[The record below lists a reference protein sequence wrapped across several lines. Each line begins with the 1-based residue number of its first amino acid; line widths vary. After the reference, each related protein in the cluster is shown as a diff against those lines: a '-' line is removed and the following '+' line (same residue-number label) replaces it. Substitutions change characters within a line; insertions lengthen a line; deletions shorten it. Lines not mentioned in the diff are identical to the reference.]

1 VRVIRL
7 EAAVF
12 DEPTGDW
19 MRPSRAAAD
28 DSHRFRSLAS
38 DEVGVT
44 DGVWSI
50 MAASKA
56 LAGEGSLARVRHES
70 RVVWDQSPFHGS
82 VQG

>member
-38 DEVGVT
+38 DEAGVADEAVDHGGGNDRVGKQFAPAICN
-44 DGVWSI
+44 WL
-50 MAASKA
+50 MF
-56 LAGEGSLARVRHES
+56 VRGYWACEL
-70 RVVWDQSPFHGS
+70 R
-82 VQG
+82 